1 MYDYIINHTIK
12 IIDELCITWIHIPY
26 NYRFHILNELLR
38 IDDIYI
44 EMDYEIKNIF
54 YLIIIKTI
62 DMYEEDKILNNIDYD
77 VKLSLQI
84 LFMDNYIEYLNHL
97 KIYKSKGKISYLIEL
112 FDDYLPSIIEMIWKY
127 IYSYIINIDIKEVD
141 MLLVSDFMFEIKKMS
156 INREN
161 YNKQTNYFELMD

>member
-12 IIDELCITWIHIPY
+12 IIDELCMTWIHIPY
-26 NYRFHILNELLR
+26 NYRFYILNELLR
-38 IDDIYI
+38 IDDVYI

-62 DMYEEDKILNNIDYD
+62 DMYEEDKIVNNIDYD

-84 LFMDNYIEYLNHL
+84 LFMDNYIEYLNYL
-97 KIYKSKGKISYLIEL
+97 KIYKLKGKISYLIEL
-112 FDDYLPSIIEMIWKY
+112 FDEYLPSIIEMIWKY
-127 IYSYIINIDIKEVD
+127 IYSYIINIDIKQVD
-141 MLLVSDFMFEIKKMS
+141 MLLVSDFMFEMKKMS